1 MSGKSLVRLSRASGA
16 SSLALP
22 REEEQGSRPVSAR
35 SDTWRGPEM
44 AGEGGGRRPMSPGEA
59 RQVRVATSGRLDLK
73 EMGGLVDFEDFKF
86 TSIYLYII

>member
-1 MSGKSLVRLSRASGA
+1 MSGKSPVRLSRASGA

-35 SDTWRGPEM
+35 SDTW
-44 AGEGGGRRPMSPGEA
+44 PMSPGEA

-73 EMGGLVDFEDFKF
+73 EMGGAG
-86 TSIYLYII
+86 

>member
-1 MSGKSLVRLSRASGA
+1 MSGKSPVRLSRASGA

-44 AGEGGGRRPMSPGEA
+44 AGA
-59 RQVRVATSGRLDLK
+59 
-73 EMGGLVDFEDFKF
+73 GL
-86 TSIYLYII
+86 LL